1 MIKKILSI
9 GIASVLASFLFSNV
23 ALAKEIH
30 TSTALEHATA
40 AATATDAVAVGTHA
54 SEALKHI
61 ESAKIAHKLHPEMVK
76 HVEQGEIHLKA
87 AVEEANK
94 GNATA
99 AAHHAHEAGTHL
111 EAADK

>member
-1 MIKKILSI
+1 MNKIASI
-9 GIASVLASFLFSNV
+9 GIASVLASFLFSNI
-23 ALAKEIH
+23 ALAKEVH

-40 AATATDAVAVGTHA
+40 AANATDAAAVGTHA

-61 ESAKIAHKLHPEMVK
+61 EPAKTAHKPHPEMVK
-76 HVEQGEIHLKA
+76 HVEAGEVHLKA

-99 AAHHAHEAGTHL
+99 AAHHAHEAATHL